1 MSDVS
6 IGLNSGSVSVSVTSQ
21 PSPNS
26 SFPKST
32 SSNGSSS
39 SSIMGDEVC
48 KFIAGGISGTLAKG
62 AVSPFDRIK
71 ILRQG
76 EHKIYGDLTLF
87 RSVTQ
92 LVKNEGFFQLWRGL
106 PALVIRIFPYAGF
119 QFYSN
124 DKYRIQW
131 KKYGYQTQVQVGSFN
146 VPFRN
151 LVCGSLA
158 GVTATLFTY
167 PLDLVRTRILYTSQ
181 DQAEYKNF
189 STTVRTIYNQPGG
202 FRNFYA
208 GLRPALFGMI
218 FYAGLSFGTFETLRE
233 KAQTHDHISFIPLK
247 NERGDIYYSVNFV
260 MGATAAVISQLFVF
274 PIDTARRRMQNAHLI
289 TTQNNLKDKMS
300 VYQTLRDLW
309 KRSPNPYF
317 PNLIYRGFTLNVLR
331 AAPATAISYA
341 THDHLRNLL
350 GVPRRS

>member
-1 MSDVS
+1 
-6 IGLNSGSVSVSVTSQ
+6 
-21 PSPNS
+21 
-26 SFPKST
+26 
-32 SSNGSSS
+32 
-39 SSIMGDEVC
+39 MGDEVC

-87 RSVTQ
+87 RSVTT

-146 VPFRN
+146 VPIRN
-151 LVCGSLA
+151 LVCGSMA

-181 DQAEYKNF
+181 DQPEYKNF

-208 GLRPALFGMI
+208 GLRPALVGMI

-233 KAQTHDHISFIPLK
+233 KAQARDHISFIPIK
-247 NERGDIYYSVNFV
+247 NERGEINYFVNLV

-274 PIDTARRRMQNAHLI
+274 PIDTARRRMQNAQLI